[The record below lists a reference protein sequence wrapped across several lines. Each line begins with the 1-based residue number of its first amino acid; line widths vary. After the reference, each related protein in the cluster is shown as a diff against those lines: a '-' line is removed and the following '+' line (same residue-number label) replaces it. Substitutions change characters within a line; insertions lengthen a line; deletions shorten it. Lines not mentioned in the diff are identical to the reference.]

1 MRNFGVGQL
10 NRCGAI
16 IALLINK
23 VLVPQE
29 KAPSPVVWIKVDDPR
44 REDQMGHIPLLD
56 NEVAAI
62 ESCSGLTPVEE
73 EYRDVFLLHLEC
85 GAHRELQ
92 GQARKEI

>member
-29 KAPSPVVWIKVDDPR
+29 KAPSPVKSRVTYLITVT
-44 REDQMGHIPLLD
+44 H
-56 NEVAAI
+56 
-62 ESCSGLTPVEE
+62 
-73 EYRDVFLLHLEC
+73 
-85 GAHRELQ
+85 
-92 GQARKEI
+92 AR